1 MKVKEVMTEQ
11 PAAVWIT
18 DSLASAAISM
28 WENDCGILPILKD
41 DRKVVGLITDRDICM
56 ATAIRNRPESTI
68 SVEEVMSG
76 TVYSV
81 APSDDIHKALEVM
94 REHKLRRLPVL
105 DKAGELKGIV
115 SMNDIVLRAEE
126 SERQEAAA
134 DISRCGEDL
143 QGDLRTSSAD
153 GQSGR
158 AMEAQIIIGRLGP
171 VSSLFTRASFRYQ
184 IEWKVN

>member
-105 DKAGELKGIV
+105 DKAGELKGMI

-126 SERQEAAA
+126 ANGKKPPLTFHDVVKTYKAICKHPVPMVKVAATTEA
-134 DISRCGEDL
+134 
-143 QGDLRTSSAD
+143 
-153 GQSGR
+153 
-158 AMEAQIIIGRLGP
+158 
-171 VSSLFTRASFRYQ
+171 
-184 IEWKVN
+184 K

>member
-11 PAAVWIT
+11 PAVVWIT

-68 SVEEVMSG
+68 SVEEVMNG

-81 APSDDIHKALEVM
+81 APNDDDRKST
-94 REHKLRRLPVL
+94 RLNSSHSSISYAVFC
-105 DKAGELKGIV
+105 LKKKKI
-115 SMNDIVLRAEE
+115 
-126 SERQEAAA
+126 
-134 DISRCGEDL
+134 
-143 QGDLRTSSAD
+143 
-153 GQSGR
+153 
-158 AMEAQIIIGRLGP
+158 
-171 VSSLFTRASFRYQ
+171 
-184 IEWKVN
+184 KK

>member
-1 MKVKEVMTEQ
+1 MKVKELMTEQ

-28 WENDCGILPILKD
+28 WENDCGVLPILKD
-41 DRKVVGLITDRDICM
+41 GRKVVGIITDRDICM

-81 APSDDIHKALEVM
+81 APNDDIHKALEIM
-94 REHKLRRLPVL
+94 REHKVRRLPVL
-105 DKAGELKGIV
+105 DKSGELKGVV

-126 SERQEAAA
+126 ANGKKPALTYHDVVKTYQAICEHPVPMVAAA
-134 DISRCGEDL
+134 TTGAVE
-143 QGDLRTSSAD
+143 
-153 GQSGR
+153 
-158 AMEAQIIIGRLGP
+158 
-171 VSSLFTRASFRYQ
+171 
-184 IEWKVN
+184 

>member
-18 DSLASAAISM
+18 DSLARAAVSM

-41 DRKVVGLITDRDICM
+41 HQVVGMITDRDICM

-76 TVYSV
+76 NIHSV
-81 APSDDIHKALEVM
+81 APNDDIHKALEIM
-94 REHKLRRLPVL
+94 REHKVRRLPVL
-105 DKAGELKGIV
+105 DKSGELKGIV

-126 SERQEAAA
+126 ANGKKPPLTFHDVVKTYKAICEH
-134 DISRCGEDL
+134 
-143 QGDLRTSSAD
+143 
-153 GQSGR
+153 
-158 AMEAQIIIGRLGP
+158 P
-171 VSSLFTRASFRYQ
+171 VPMVATATAGT
-184 IEWKVN
+184 

>member
-81 APSDDIHKALEVM
+81 APNDDIHKALEVM

-105 DKAGELKGIV
+105 DKAGELKGII

-126 SERQEAAA
+126 ANGKKPPLTFHDVVKTYKAICEHPVPMVKVAATTEA
-134 DISRCGEDL
+134 
-143 QGDLRTSSAD
+143 
-153 GQSGR
+153 
-158 AMEAQIIIGRLGP
+158 
-171 VSSLFTRASFRYQ
+171 
-184 IEWKVN
+184 K